1 MLKPLHS
8 ESKIYY
14 DSLSVNFTDKIVF
27 KSLMI
32 LVIDRTEISK
42 IAIDEILY
50 EQFITFLW

>member
-1 MLKPLHS
+1 MLKPLYS